1 MCAQTFPVPGTSFG
15 IDQEAD
21 ADAVVSHL
29 FTARCECSFLLS
41 RGSQMWGSFTVVLG
55 MQLLV
60 ELGAN
65 VLACWGC

>member
-1 MCAQTFPVPGTSFG
+1 MHKRSLFLARAFELIRKPTQMLSFPICSLHDVNVPF
-15 IDQEAD
+15 
-21 ADAVVSHL
+21 
-29 FTARCECSFLLS
+29 CCP